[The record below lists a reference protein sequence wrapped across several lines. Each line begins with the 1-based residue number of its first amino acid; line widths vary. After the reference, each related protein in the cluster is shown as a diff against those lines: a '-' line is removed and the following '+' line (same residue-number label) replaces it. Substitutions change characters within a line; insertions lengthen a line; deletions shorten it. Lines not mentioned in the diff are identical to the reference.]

1 MSWGLALIAVAV
13 VIGWR
18 RSRVDRVSVLSMLV
32 AIGVALAYTYK
43 SLGG

>member
-1 MSWGLALIAVAV
+1 VSWGLALIAVAV

-18 RSRVDRVSVLSMLV
+18 RSKVDRISVLSMLV
-32 AIGVALAYTYK
+32 ATVVALAYTYK

>member
-1 MSWGLALIAVAV
+1 VSWGLALIAVAV

-18 RSRVDRVSVLSMLV
+18 RAKVDRISVFSMLV
-32 AIGVALAYTYK
+32 ATMVALAYTYK

>member
-1 MSWGLALIAVAV
+1 VSWGLALIAVAV

-18 RSRVDRVSVLSMLV
+18 RAKVDRISVLSMLV
-32 AIGVALAYTYK
+32 ATAVALAYTYK

>member
-1 MSWGLALIAVAV
+1 MAWGLVLIAVAG

-18 RSRVDRVSVLSMLV
+18 RPRVDRTAVLSFVV
-32 AIGVALAYTYK
+32 AIGLGLAYTYK